1 VRNFMLRHFVDLFDF
16 LALIPRCVY
25 IAICFII
32 IILPNK
38 HVRACVRACACVTQ
52 RLLSCERTPDDTGTA
67 FAYRTAIT
75 EPGGILPALNDEL
88 VSARDD
94 KVPLAENGAQTRDLR
109 CFDVVPR

>member
-1 VRNFMLRHFVDLFDF
+1 MSSRKNGSKKSAAAAAEGQSKLT
-16 LALIPRCVY
+16 
-25 IAICFII
+25 
-32 IILPNK
+32 
-38 HVRACVRACACVTQ
+38 ACVRVCACVTP
-52 RLLSCERTPDDTGTA
+52 RLLSCERTPDDTGTT